1 MIAHMAFVRSDPRLD
16 RRPVLMA
23 MATVGVLPAF
33 PTGGYAINFD
43 IEKDIPYKETREYV
57 DRALEAQQTYRDL
70 YGKNLQSGPG

>member
-1 MIAHMAFVRSDPRLD
+1 MIARMAFVGPDPRLH

-33 PTGGYAINFD
+33 PTGGYAIHLD

-57 DRALEAQQTYRDL
+57 ATRKRSGKAYCRRAENRR
-70 YGKNLQSGPG
+70 